1 MTNSPN
7 ERRVFNFELAPFEV
21 QKLPLDDVNIG
32 LAACDAPEVYIRG
45 DSETT
50 RLCIAASLPI
60 HSVYRY
66 LINPYAH
73 AIKGTLIGGHE
84 TKIVG
89 RQQASHWGQFELATV
104 SFCTTK
110 TLIEGATDGAAK
122 KRGMFL
128 LPKQSSYHL
137 KLQTPLNH
145 NVMIVPN
152 SRLEYKDTLP
162 TTMLGN
168 ELISYHQNG
177 KINTDIVGVTGV
189 YSNFTMGQW
198 IESLAYESTPV
209 LRTNDTGS
217 HTLTIAPDLAVFV
230 YAENENNFEVNA
242 SMVDIGQGY

>member
-1 MTNSPN
+1 MTINPN

-73 AIKGTLIGGHE
+73 AIKGTLIGGHD
-84 TKIVG
+84 TRIAVRPDSGHVG
-89 RQQASHWGQFELATV
+89 KFDLATV

-110 TLIEGATDGAAK
+110 TLYAESYGR

-128 LPKQSSYHL
+128 LPKRSSYNV
-137 KLQTPLNH
+137 KLQTIANH

-152 SRLEYKDTLP
+152 SRMEYKDTLP
-162 TTMLGN
+162 PTMLAN
-168 ELISYHQNG
+168 DLISYHQNG
-177 KINTDIVGVTGV
+177 QINTDIVGVTGL
-189 YSNFTMGQW
+189 YSTLDMEQW
-198 IESLAYESTPV
+198 VQSLAYESAPV
-209 LRTNDTGS
+209 LRTNDTGT
-217 HTLTIAPDLAVFV
+217 HNLTIRPDLAVFV
-230 YAENENNFEVNA
+230 YAESENNFEVNA
-242 SMVDIGQGY
+242 SLVDMGQGY